1 WSMTPRCFLD
11 RTPLARNPCWAAT
24 VVSRSSKSRTGVGA
38 SRAASS
44 PANSRASAA
53 AGPCRPDSDVG
64 SPTTTS
70 IASYSAAISAMR
82 RRSPLPRLTVST
94 GVASVPEGSLRATP
108 MRTDP
113 TSMPSR
119 VPNLMS
125 AELLR
130 DGLFDEP
137 QRVADRLGTA
147 AAALRDVVLA
157 ATATSERLGGDA
169 DQSPG
174 LEPALASRLVH
185 RGDHHG
191 PVGGDAGDHDDRR
204 PVGREPAAYVQR
216 ELTQIIGGGAIRRAV
231 CHDGHAARV
240 GRLAGQLAPHA
251 AHARA
256 DRLLAQHLDQA
267 ELAGAVDVGA
277 AAELAGVVADL
288 DHPDLVAVL
297 LAEHRQR
304 AHRPGL
310 GLRGVEGVDLQVV
323 DEHGVDLV
331 LDVAQHALRDR
342 ARGGEVEAEPAG
354 RVLRTGLGRRL
365 AERVL
370 EAAVDHVGGAVA
382 ARDRAPPLQVDLG
395 VRLVA
400 DLELAAADLAAVDDE
415 PLDRRLHVEDLDFG
429 AAGADDPLVGE
440 LAAALGVERGTAEHD
455 LDGGARARGGDR
467 DTLDE
472 DPDHGGVGR
481 RLVVAEELDLARL
494 LQEAAEDGDVG
505 VAGLLRRRVGLG
517 PLAPLLHEAAE
528 ALLVDL
534 EPLL

>member
-1 WSMTPRCFLD
+1 
-11 RTPLARNPCWAAT
+11 
-24 VVSRSSKSRTGVGA
+24 
-38 SRAASS
+38 
-44 PANSRASAA
+44 
-53 AGPCRPDSDVG
+53 
-64 SPTTTS
+64 TTTS

-147 AAALRDVVLA
+147 AAARRDVVLA
-157 ATATSERLGGDA
+157 ATATSGRLGGDA

-216 ELTQIIGGGAIRRAV
+216 ELTQIIGGSAIRRAV
-231 CHDGHAARV
+231 CHDGHAAQV
-240 GRLAGQLAPHA
+240 GRLARQLARHLEHLGGADLLQLLLRGAEPADDALDALGQLLAARLELLAELRDEHALAGQEAEGVDADQRLHA

-288 DHPDLVAVL
+288 DHPDL
-297 LAEHRQR
+297 
-304 AHRPGL
+304 
-310 GLRGVEGVDLQVV
+310 
-323 DEHGVDLV
+323 
-331 LDVAQHALRDR
+331 
-342 ARGGEVEAEPAG
+342 
-354 RVLRTGLGRRL
+354 
-365 AERVL
+365 
-370 EAAVDHVGGAVA
+370 
-382 ARDRAPPLQVDLG
+382 
-395 VRLVA
+395 
-400 DLELAAADLAAVDDE
+400 
-415 PLDRRLHVEDLDFG
+415 
-429 AAGADDPLVGE
+429 
-440 LAAALGVERGTAEHD
+440 
-455 LDGGARARGGDR
+455 
-467 DTLDE
+467 
-472 DPDHGGVGR
+472 
-481 RLVVAEELDLARL
+481 
-494 LQEAAEDGDVG
+494 
-505 VAGLLRRRVGLG
+505 
-517 PLAPLLHEAAE
+517 
-528 ALLVDL
+528 
-534 EPLL
+534 